1 MGVIMDLPRRLLKQH
16 FGYSDFRPGQGEVV
30 GELLSGRDVLSVMP
44 TGAGK
49 SICYQIPA
57 LCMEGLT
64 LVVSPLISL
73 MKDQVE
79 GLIQAGVPAAYLNSS
94 LTERQFGLALRNA
107 RMGKY
112 KLIYVAPERL
122 ETASFLA
129 FAREASI
136 SMVAVDEAHCVSQ
149 WGQDFRPS
157 YLNIPSFTAAL
168 PHRPVVA
175 AFTATATP
183 EVREDIIRQLELREP
198 FLLVS
203 GFDRPNL
210 FWEIQTPRSKREALL
225 AFMRAHEGESG
236 IVYCSTRKNVEE
248 VCVFLQERGIVA
260 TRYHAGLEPTER
272 NQNQEGFVYGSTQV
286 IVATNAFGMGID
298 KPDVR
303 YVVHYNMPKDLES
316 YYQEAGRAGRDGDA
330 AHCLLLYSAAD
341 IQTNRF
347 LIELQDK
354 ETEGNEEERAERV
367 KQDLA
372 RLKQMTYYCHTT
384 DCLRHYILRY
394 FGEQTQEYCGNC
406 GNCQAYFEERDV
418 TEDAQKVMSC
428 IKRAGERFGSATIA
442 DVLRGAQNERVVK
455 WQLQKL
461 PTYGTMSSM
470 SRDEVL
476 GRIRL
481 LLERGYLT
489 QDGGPYPTL
498 ALTPK
503 AGDILFRG
511 EKLIARV
518 KAPADK
524 AVTRQDAQTGDVPGE
539 LYERLQQLRQQLAKR
554 LGVPA
559 YVVFSNE
566 TLREMCRRL
575 PRTERELLKVSGV
588 GEQKLKKFG
597 RAFLDAMET
606 WRAQQPNT

>member
-1 MGVIMDLPRRLLKQH
+1 MDLPERLLKQH

-30 GELLSGRDVLSVMP
+30 ERLLGRRDVLSVMP

-57 LCMEGLT
+57 LCMEGIT
-64 LVVSPLISL
+64 LVISPLISL

-94 LTERQFGLALRNA
+94 LTERQFALALRNA
-107 RMGKY
+107 ALGKY

-129 FAREASI
+129 FAREAPI
-136 SMVAVDEAHCVSQ
+136 SMVAVDEAHCVSR

-157 YLNIPSFTAAL
+157 YLNIPRFTAAL
-168 PHRPVVA
+168 AARPVVA

-210 FWEIQTPRSKREALL
+210 YWEVQTPRSKREALL
-225 AFMRAHEGESG
+225 DFLRGREGESG
-236 IVYCSTRKNVEE
+236 LVYCSTRKNVEE
-248 VCVFLQERGIVA
+248 VCAFLRERGFAA
-260 TRYHAGLEPTER
+260 TRYHAGLESAERSR
-272 NQNQEGFVYGSTQV
+272 NQENFVYGDAQI

-316 YYQEAGRAGRDGDA
+316 YYQEAGRAGRDGDP

-341 IQTNRF
+341 VQTNRF
-347 LIELQDK
+347 LIEQQSDNS
-354 ETEGNEEERAERV
+354 EPDGAARAARV
-367 KQDLA
+367 EQDLA
-372 RLKQMTYYCHTT
+372 RLRQMTYYCHTT

-394 FGEQTQEYCGNC
+394 FGEETRACCGTCGNC
-406 GNCQAYFEERDV
+406 RAYFEERDI
-418 TEDAQKVMSC
+418 TGDAQKILSC
-428 IKRAGERFGSATIA
+428 VRQAGERFGAAVIT
-442 DVLRGAQNERVVK
+442 DVLRGAQNERVAK
-455 WQLQKL
+455 WGLHKL
-461 PTYGTMSSM
+461 PGYGALAAL

-476 GRIRL
+476 LRIRL
-481 LLERGYLT
+481 LLERGYLA
-489 QDGGPYPTL
+489 QDDGPYPTL
-498 ALTPK
+498 ALTPG
-503 AGDILFRG
+503 AGELLRG
-511 EKLIARV
+511 GATLTARV
-518 KAPADK
+518 KVSAEK
-524 AVTRQDAQTGDVPGE
+524 AAARRDEALGDASPE
-539 LYERLQQLRQQLAKR
+539 LYARLQALRQQQAKR

-559 YVVFSNE
+559 YVVFSNA
-566 TLREMCRRL
+566 TLRELCRRL
-575 PRTERELLKVSGV
+575 PRSEGELLKVSGV

-597 RAFLDAMET
+597 RAFLDAIDA
-606 WRAQQPNT
+606 WRQEQPGA

>member
-1 MGVIMDLPRRLLKQH
+1 MDLPKRLLKQH

-30 GELLSGRDVLSVMP
+30 DRLLGRRDVLSVMP

-79 GLIQAGVPAAYLNSS
+79 GLLQAGVPAAYLNSS
-94 LTERQFGLALRNA
+94 LTERQFALALHNA

-129 FAREASI
+129 FAREAPI

-157 YLNIPSFTAAL
+157 YLAIPCFTAAL
-168 PHRPVVA
+168 PSRPVVA

-210 FWEIQTPRSKREALL
+210 FWEVQTPRSKREALL
-225 AFMRAHEGESG
+225 AFLSAHEGESG
-236 IVYCSTRKNVEE
+236 LVYCSTRKNVEE
-248 VCVFLQERGIVA
+248 VCAFLQERGFSA

-272 NQNQEGFVYGSTQV
+272 NRNQENFVYGSTQV

-347 LIELQDK
+347 LIEQQGR
-354 ETEGNEEERAERV
+354 ETETDEEERAHRV
-367 KQDLA
+367 EQDLA

-384 DCLRHYILRY
+384 DCLRYYILRY
-394 FGEQTQEYCGNC
+394 FGEGTGEYCGNC
-406 GNCQAYFEERDV
+406 GNCRAYFEERDL
-418 TEDAQKVMSC
+418 TEDAQKILSC
-428 IKRAGERFGSATIA
+428 VKRAGERFGASAIA

-455 WQLQKL
+455 WQLHKL
-461 PTYGTMSSM
+461 PTYGALSAL

-476 GRIRL
+476 SRIRL
-481 LLERGYLT
+481 LLERGYLKQ
-489 QDGGPYPTL
+489 QDGPYPTL
-498 ALTPK
+498 ALTSG

-511 EKLIARV
+511 EKLTARV
-518 KAPADK
+518 KVSAERAAP
-524 AVTRQDAQTGDVPGE
+524 QLSGQQGDVPPA
-539 LYERLQQLRQQLAKR
+539 LYARLQQLRQQLAKR

-566 TLREMCRRL
+566 TLREMCRQL
-575 PRTERELLKVSGV
+575 PRSEGELLKVSGV
-588 GEQKLKKFG
+588 GEQKRKKFG
-597 RAFLDAMET
+597 RAFLEAIET
-606 WRAQQPNT
+606 WRQEQGGT

>member
-1 MGVIMDLPRRLLKQH
+1 MDLPGRLLKQH

-30 GELLSGRDVLSVMP
+30 DRLLSRRDVLSVMP

-57 LCMEGLT
+57 LCMEGFT

-79 GLIQAGVPAAYLNSS
+79 GLLQAGVSAAYLNSS
-94 LTERQFGLALRNA
+94 LTERQFILALHNA

-129 FAREASI
+129 FAREAPI

-157 YLNIPSFTAAL
+157 YLAIPRFTAAL
-168 PHRPVVA
+168 PSRPVVA

-210 FWEIQTPRSKREALL
+210 FWEVQTPRSKREALL
-225 AFMRAHEGESG
+225 AFLSAHEGESG
-236 IVYCSTRKNVEE
+236 LVYCSTRKNVEE
-248 VCVFLQERGIVA
+248 VCAFLQERGFSA
-260 TRYHAGLEPTER
+260 TRYHAGLEPAERSR
-272 NQNQEGFVYGSTQV
+272 NQENFVYGSTQV

-347 LIELQDK
+347 LIEQQGR
-354 ETEGNEEERAERV
+354 ETETDEEERERRIE
-367 KQDLA
+367 QDLA

-394 FGEQTQEYCGNC
+394 FGEEAREYCGDC
-406 GNCQAYFEERDV
+406 GNCRAYFEERDL
-418 TEDAQKVMSC
+418 TEDAQKILSC
-428 IKRAGERFGSATIA
+428 VKRAGERFGASAIA

-455 WQLQKL
+455 WQLHKL
-461 PTYGTMSSM
+461 PTYGALSAL

-476 GRIRL
+476 SRIRL
-481 LLERGYLT
+481 LLERGYLRQ
-489 QDGGPYPTL
+489 QDGPYPTL
-498 ALTPK
+498 ELTPT

-511 EKLIARV
+511 EKLTARV
-518 KAPADK
+518 KVSTERAAP
-524 AVTRQDAQTGDVPGE
+524 QLSAQQGDVPPA
-539 LYERLQQLRQQLAKR
+539 LYARLQQLRQQLAKR

-566 TLREMCRRL
+566 TLREMCRQL
-575 PRTERELLKVSGV
+575 PRSEGELLKVSGV
-588 GEQKLKKFG
+588 GEQKRKRFG
-597 RAFLDAMET
+597 RAFLEAIET
-606 WRAQQPNT
+606 WRQEQGGA